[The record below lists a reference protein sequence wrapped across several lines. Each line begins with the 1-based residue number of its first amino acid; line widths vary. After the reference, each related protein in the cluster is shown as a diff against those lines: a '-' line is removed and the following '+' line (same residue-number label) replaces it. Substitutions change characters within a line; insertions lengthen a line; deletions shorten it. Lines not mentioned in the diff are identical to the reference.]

1 MMLYFDLLIQGL
13 IQGAIYALVA
23 LGLTL
28 VYGLLRILH
37 VAHAALFTLGGYIGV
52 IVTND
57 SGSFLLALILAMI
70 LVGLVGMASYRVI
83 YRPLLDRTPLIAL
96 IASIGV
102 FIASEELFRIIFG
115 AYGLS
120 YLNPPLQ
127 GQVEILSGIYLSYA
141 RILVVIMAIGLL
153 TLVGWLAHKN
163 RLGIAARA
171 TVGDPGMA
179 ASSGVNVE
187 TIRYVSFFIG
197 SAFAGAAGVLVS
209 LLNNLVEPTMG
220 AVPSYKALAIIVLGG
235 LGSVRG
241 ALLASLALGV
251 IEAYGTIYIGNY
263 LDRDSIAF
271 AFLILILMLRP
282 QGLLTRE

>member
-1 MMLYFDLLIQGL
+1 MLYLDLLIQGL

-57 SGSFLLALILAMI
+57 SGSFLLALMLAML

-83 YRPLLDRTPLIAL
+83 YRPLLGRTPLIAL

-102 FIASEELFRIIFG
+102 FIASEEMFRIVFG

-120 YLNPPLQ
+120 YLAPPLQ
-127 GQVEILSGIYLSYA
+127 GQFEILPSIYLSYA
-141 RILVVIMAIGLL
+141 RILVVILAIGLL
-153 TLVGWLAHKN
+153 SLVGWLAVN
-163 RLGIAARA
+163 TRLGIAARA
-171 TVGDPGMA
+171 TVGDPKMA

-187 TIRYVSFFIG
+187 TIRYASFFIG

-251 IEAYGTIYIGNY
+251 IESYGTIYIGHL

-271 AFLILILMLRP
+271 AFLIIVLMLRP
-282 QGLLTRE
+282 QGLLRRD

>member
-1 MMLYFDLLIQGL
+1 MLFVDLCIQGL
-13 IQGAIYALVA
+13 IQGAIYALIA

-52 IVTND
+52 VVTNG
-57 SGSFLLALILAMI
+57 SGSFLLALLTAMLI
-70 LVGLVGMASYRVI
+70 IGMIGMASYRVI
-83 YRPLLDRTPLIAL
+83 YKPLLSRTPLIAL

-120 YLNPPLQ
+120 YTTPPLK
-127 GQVEILSGIYLSYA
+127 GQVELLPGISLSHA
-141 RILVVIMAIGLL
+141 RILVVVLAVGLL
-153 TLVGWLAHKN
+153 SGVGWLAVHT
-163 RLGIAARA
+163 RIGIAARA
-171 TVGDPGMA
+171 TVVDPAMA

-187 TIRYVSFFIG
+187 TIRYASFFIG
-197 SAFAGAAGVLVS
+197 SAFAGAAGVMVS

-220 AVPSYKALAIIVLGG
+220 AVPSYKALAIIVFGG

-241 ALLASLALGV
+241 ALIASLALGV
-251 IEAYGTIYIGNY
+251 IESFGTIYVGHL

-271 AFLILILMLRP
+271 AFLIMVLMLRP
-282 QGLLTRE
+282 QGLLARE